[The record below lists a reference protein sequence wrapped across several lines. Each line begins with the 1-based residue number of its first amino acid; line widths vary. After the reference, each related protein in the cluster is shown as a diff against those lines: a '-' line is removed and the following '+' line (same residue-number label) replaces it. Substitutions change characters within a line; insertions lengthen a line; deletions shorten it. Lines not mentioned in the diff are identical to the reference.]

1 MTIFEWYYLRRK
13 ATDHPFF
20 DAHPHMLSKKESDKA
35 IKESA
40 HMTGKEFMDS
50 IYAQA
55 GMERPQPQEK
65 KIAKPAN
72 ILSCITLP
80 PVRKIIIVV
89 AALILITLFFTVTPT
104 GRAMA
109 DNMIQFVLKQF
120 GGNILLNTPI
130 SMNEDAD
137 SAIFAA
143 SNVNSPSFSL
153 KQFYDKTGF
162 KAVQLSLECKSASF
176 DEESG
181 DYYLISKYVTKE
193 GLHIFLTQE
202 WNILS
207 GNASTTNSIFQIY
220 PNSIPSLM
228 YSIDSTDNSIYA
240 ILTLDD
246 SVLYLRTESGI
257 SIDELYQ
264 ILHNDG
270 IC

>member
-1 MTIFEWYYLRRK
+1 MTIFEWYYLRKK

-40 HMTGKEFMDS
+40 HMTGKEFMDY

-55 GMERPQPQEK
+55 GMDRPQPQGK

-72 ILSCITLP
+72 IFFCITLA
-80 PVRKIIIVV
+80 PVRKAIIIV
-89 AALILITLFFTVTPT
+89 AALVLITLFFAVTPT

-120 GGNILLNTPI
+120 GGNILLSTPI
-130 SMNEDAD
+130 LQSEETGSTFLTAESD
-137 SAIFAA
+137 
-143 SNVNSPSFSL
+143 NSQDFIL
-153 KQFYDKTGF
+153 QQIYEKTGYS
-162 KAVQLSLECKSASF
+162 AVKLSLEYESITS
-176 DEESG
+176 DEENGNTIVTSG
-181 DYYLISKYVTKE
+181 YYTKDHKYII
-193 GLHIFLTQE
+193 LMQE

-207 GNASTTNSIFQIY
+207 VNASTTNSVFQIY

>member
-137 SAIFAA
+137 SAIFIA
-143 SNVNSPSFSL
+143 SNINSPSFSL
-153 KQFYDKTGF
+153 EQFHKTTGLT
-162 KAVQLSLECKSASF
+162 ATQLSLECDSVSI
-176 DEESG
+176 DEEKGS
-181 DYYLISKYVTKE
+181 YYIISRYITKD

-207 GNASTTNSIFQIY
+207 VNALAANSILQIY
-220 PNSIPSLM
+220 PNSQPSLM
-228 YSIDSTDNSIYA
+228 YSIDSEDNSPYA
-240 ILTLDD
+240 ILMLED
-246 SVLYLRTESGI
+246 SVLYIRTDFGI